1 WAGPWHNLDKG
12 NNSGRIDAL
21 MLTQTLKDM
30 TLRNLFAVLAIV
42 GLESA
47 AALPHIS
54 STLKDYRLNSATTEV
69 WLDMHR
75 AQFMAI
81 KEKRTIRVDFDQDSY
96 RITRVTTGEVTL
108 TRHLTREYPEISL
121 VVSGGREG
129 IVFDR
134 TGATE
139 GDSREIEI
147 TGPAGKKSFTIL
159 ATGVIGNLP

>member
-1 WAGPWHNLDKG
+1 M
-12 NNSGRIDAL
+12 L
-21 MLTQTLKDM
+21 MQTLQGV
-30 TLRNLFAVLAIV
+30 TLRNLFAVIMIV
-42 GLESA
+42 GIESA
-47 AALPHIS
+47 AALPHLNV
-54 STLKDYRLNSATTEV
+54 TLKDYRLNSAATDV

-81 KEKRTIRVDFDQDSY
+81 KERRTIRVDFDQDSY

-121 VVSGGREG
+121 VVSGGGEG

-147 TGPAGKKSFTIL
+147 TGPAGKRSFTIL

>member
-1 WAGPWHNLDKG
+1 MP
-12 NNSGRIDAL
+12 
-21 MLTQTLKDM
+21 MQTLKDM
-30 TLRNLFAVLAIV
+30 TLRNLFAVLLIV
-42 GLESA
+42 GIESA
-47 AALPHIS
+47 AALPHIND
-54 STLKDYRLNSATTEV
+54 TLKDYRLNSATTEV
-69 WLDMHR
+69 WLDMYR

-81 KEKRTIRVDFDQDSY
+81 KEKRRIRVDFDQDSY
-96 RITRVTTGEVTL
+96 RVTRVTTGEVTL

-121 VVSGGREG
+121 VVSGDRAG

-134 TGATE
+134 TGAME